1 MRRTDL
7 SRRPPLLRWWLWL
20 VLGML
25 AALALPAS
33 SQAAA
38 LIEARIN
45 GTPVRLVADRAANR
59 VLLEAG
65 AVRALFDLAGGSV
78 YVGEGGA
85 AQRVHARYRP
95 GHDEA
100 PPFRIERFG
109 PGPVIAGFVTTYHV
123 LFVGEQVCA
132 ELMTV
137 GWARPFVDPAIRAL
151 AMLEALEPQSVDPCQ
166 KIPFTTYATTG
177 WPLIS
182 GKIDHPTI
190 ETMKIAFDYRPQ
202 PDELAAP
209 VFFREGGIEHLIEVA
224 KAAGL

>member
-1 MRRTDL
+1 MLRPWVML
-7 SRRPPLLRWWLWL
+7 S
-20 VLGML
+20 VL
-25 AALALPAS
+25 AAALVLPAS
-33 SQAAA
+33 GQAAA

-45 GTPVRLVADRAANR
+45 GAPVRLVADRAANR

-85 AQRVHARYRP
+85 TRRIHARYRP
-95 GHDEA
+95 GYGEL
-100 PPFRIERFG
+100 PYRIERFG
-109 PGPVIAGFVTTYHV
+109 PGPVIAGYVTTYHV

-132 ELMTV
+132 ELMTA
-137 GWARPFVDPAIRAL
+137 GWTTPFVDPAIRAL
-151 AMLEALEPQSVDPCQ
+151 AMLEALEPLSDDPCQ

-177 WPLIS
+177 WPLIA

-190 ETMKIAFDYRPQ
+190 ETTRIAFDYRPK
-202 PDELAAP
+202 PDELAPPAA
-209 VFFREGGIEHLIEVA
+209 FTEGDLAHLGEVA

>member
-1 MRRTDL
+1 ML
-7 SRRPPLLRWWLWL
+7 S
-20 VLGML
+20 VL
-25 AALALPAS
+25 AAALVLPAS
-33 SQAAA
+33 GQAAA

-45 GTPVRLVADRAANR
+45 GAPVRLVADRAANH

-85 AQRVHARYRP
+85 TRRIHARYRP
-95 GHDEA
+95 GYGEL
-100 PPFRIERFG
+100 PYRIERFG
-109 PGPVIAGFVTTYHV
+109 PGPVIAGYVTTYHV

-132 ELMTV
+132 ELMTA
-137 GWARPFVDPAIRAL
+137 GWTTPFVDPAIRAL
-151 AMLEALEPQSVDPCQ
+151 AMLEALEPAGDDPCQ

-177 WPLIS
+177 WPLIA

-190 ETMKIAFDYRPQ
+190 ETTRIAFDYRPQ
-202 PDELAAP
+202 PDELAPPAA
-209 VFFREGGIEHLIEVA
+209 FTEGDVAHLSEVA